1 MPTNQTLQTFK
12 RNVSSLNKRLDT
24 YKDIISKNDLVLM
37 KTMNNQM
44 VTLFNE
50 VLDALEKK
58 VDAK

>member
-1 MPTNQTLQTFK
+1 MASNQTLQSFK

-37 KTMNNQM
+37 KSMNNQM

-50 VLDALEKK
+50 VLDSLEKK

>member
-12 RNVSSLNKRLDT
+12 RNVSSLNKRLDA

-37 KTMNNQM
+37 KAMNNQV

-58 VDAK
+58 VDTK